1 MELTKEME
9 LANKSKTELLELC
22 KELNIKK
29 YLSKNKSEL
38 IVLIENALHH
48 CTFKTPDSRAVMS
61 GMEPSLCTFE
71 MCKDIKNTSS
81 NTELSNVF
89 TPLDI
94 TQTVSPLSTIPLVS
108 NLSHSHHKINS
119 NVEFFNTDIM
129 KYTTNIKFD
138 LIYLDPPYETNR
150 EFTLNSI
157 DDNTG
162 FTDIWEDSKYME
174 WIDKLICKLKELL
187 SNNGSIIFH
196 ISSENSFVAET
207 VLRKYFKKIQK
218 IYWKRCHGKNTVKN
232 KLGEVIDII
241 FVCNNGN
248 AIFNMITTPIS
259 EDSVWAFKN
268 KDSRGEYSLGALKHD
283 RTRIGNMYAIEK
295 DGVTYENKYGWKLQK
310 DVVENLIKDNRIHF
324 AVKQKNMYI
333 KVYKHEHKGV
343 PLSNLWN
350 DIHSI
355 TRTSKDPRLYPTQ
368 KPQKLLERIIKIY
381 SNENS
386 YILDPVCGSGTT
398 GFVGDKLNRKCIL
411 CDINPDT
418 LNIIKKRF
426 TDGIYNI

>member
-1 MELTKEME
+1 MELV
-9 LANKSKTELLELC
+9 NKSKTELLELC

-48 CTFKTPDSRAVMS
+48 CTLKTTENRAVMS
-61 GMEPSLCTFE
+61 GMEPLLCTFE
-71 MCKDIKNTSS
+71 MCKDIKNTSPT
-81 NTELSNVF
+81 TELSNVF

-94 TQTVSPLSTIPLVS
+94 NTTQSTSQLSTIPIVS
-108 NLSHSHHKINS
+108 KSNNSHLEINS
-119 NVEFFNTDIM
+119 NVVFFNTDIM
-129 KYTTNIKFD
+129 KYTTHIKFD

-150 EFTLNSI
+150 AFTLNSI

-174 WIDKLICKLKELL
+174 WIDKVICKLKELL
-187 SNNGSIIFH
+187 SNNGSIVFH

-248 AIFNMITTPIS
+248 GIFNMVTTPIS

-333 KVYKHEHKGV
+333 KIYKHEHKGV

-411 CDINPDT
+411 CDLNPDIT
-418 LNIIKKRF
+418 DIIKKRF